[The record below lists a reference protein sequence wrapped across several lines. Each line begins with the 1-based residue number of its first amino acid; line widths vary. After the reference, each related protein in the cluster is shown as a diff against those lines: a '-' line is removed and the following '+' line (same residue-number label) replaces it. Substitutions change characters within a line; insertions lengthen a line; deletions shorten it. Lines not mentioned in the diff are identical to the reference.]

1 MAKKVIPIENPS
13 DLIIDSD
20 TYKLSDNNYN
30 KKVTVKNK
38 IFLISSL
45 MLEDDYYKRLEIK
58 NNKEY
63 PHFFISDKG
72 VIYQHYN
79 TDYYND
85 ITKNV
90 KFNKSNITI
99 CLENLGW
106 LTENDNGKFVNWY
119 GKEVP
124 ENRTYKKPYRDKL
137 IWATYSKWQI
147 NSLKNLINHLC
158 KLHNIKNDS
167 VGHVFSVDEYTNYE
181 GIICRSNVNDNYTDL
196 NPSFDFKIFV

>member
-45 MLEDDYYKRLEIK
+45 MSEDDYYKRLEIK

-85 ITKNV
+85 TTKNV

-106 LTENDNGKFVNWY
+106 LTEDDNGKFVNWY

-137 IWATYSKWQI
+137 IWATYSKWQM

-181 GIICRSNVNDNYTDL
+181 GIICRSNINDNYTDL
-196 NPSFDFKIFV
+196 NPAFDIKIFV

>member
-1 MAKKVIPIENPS
+1 
-13 DLIIDSD
+13 
-20 TYKLSDNNYN
+20 
-30 KKVTVKNK
+30 
-38 IFLISSL
+38 

-58 NNKEY
+58 INKEY

-137 IWATYSKWQI
+137 IWVNYSKQQI
-147 NSLKNLINHLC
+147 NSLKNWRY
-158 KLHNIKNDS
+158 KLLKKLL
-167 VGHVFSVDEYTNYE
+167 
-181 GIICRSNVNDNYTDL
+181 VN
-196 NPSFDFKIFV
+196 

>member
-1 MAKKVIPIENPS
+1 MAKKIVQIENPT
-13 DLIIDSD
+13 DLIIDTD
-20 TYKLSDNNYN
+20 NYKISDNNYN
-30 KKVTVKNK
+30 NKITVKNK

-45 MLEDDYYKRLEIK
+45 MLEDDYFKRLEIK

-72 VIYQHYN
+72 IIYQHYN
-79 TDYYND
+79 IDYYND

-106 LTENDNGKFVNWY
+106 LTENDNGNFVNWY
-119 GKEVP
+119 GVQVN
-124 ENRTYKKPYRDKL
+124 ENRTYKKPYRERL
-137 IWATYSKWQI
+137 IWHTYNKLQM

-158 KLHNIKNDS
+158 NSYNIKNES
-167 VGHVFSVDEYTNYE
+167 IGHVFTHDEYTNYE
-181 GIICRSNVNDNYTDL
+181 GIICRSNINDNYTDL
-196 NPSFDFKIFV
+196 NPAFDFKIF

>member
-45 MLEDDYYKRLEIK
+45 MSEDDYYKRLEIK

-85 ITKNV
+85 TTKNV

-106 LTENDNGKFVNWY
+106 LTEDDNGKFINWY

-137 IWATYSKWQI
+137 IWNTYSKWQI

-181 GIICRSNVNDNYTDL
+181 GIICRSNINDNYTDL